1 MLIGEIRSNFL
12 QSVNRMF
19 AISMAQDIRAP
30 DIPPRL
36 ECRVRPM
43 RTLRRIQ
50 AVSLSAAPQWVLC
63 VFFGAYVTMQLAVSG
78 GSVS

>member
-1 MLIGEIRSNFL
+1 
-12 QSVNRMF
+12 MF
-19 AISMAQDIRAP
+19 AIVVAQPIRAP

-36 ECRVRPM
+36 ECRVSPM

-63 VFFGAYVTMQLAVSG
+63 VFFGAYVTMQLAASGAGVS
-78 GSVS
+78 

>member
-1 MLIGEIRSNFL
+1 
-12 QSVNRMF
+12 
-19 AISMAQDIRAP
+19 
-30 DIPPRL
+30 
-36 ECRVRPM
+36 M